1 MLLPVI
7 SRKYSDLYWH
17 RPPGTG
23 KTSTIC
29 GLVQA
34 HLAKRVRPATKIN
47 VGRGFST
54 AEKTCP
60 PKVLLCAPSNAAIDE
75 VAHRLRD
82 GILGGGKRGLIPKVV
97 RVGAD
102 SAINAT
108 VKDISLDFL
117 VDQKINSDPDS
128 APSGGSAN
136 EITTIR
142 RELDS
147 VKQERQKK
155 LEELSQ
161 AENNTAKT
169 TILEDEIKRLNQKR
183 MGLTQQ
189 VDRLR
194 DKSKAD
200 SRALDAARRKI
211 RSEILQEADVI
222 CGTLSGSGH
231 EALQLEQFDFEMVII
246 DEAAQA
252 IEPSTLIPLKYK
264 CNRCI
269 LVGGTKPGIFVVV
282 HLPDMGVR
290 PTATPTYCFI
300 AGGKQQS
307 ECLS

>member
-1 MLLPVI
+1 M
-7 SRKYSDLYWH
+7 
-17 RPPGTG
+17 
-23 KTSTIC
+23 
-29 GLVQA
+29 
-34 HLAKRVRPATKIN
+34 AKRARPATKIN
-47 VGRGFST
+47 VGRGPNT

-60 PKVLLCAPSNAAIDE
+60 PKILLCAPSNAAIDE
-75 VAHRLRD
+75 VAHRLKD

-128 APSGGSAN
+128 APANGSTN
-136 EITTIR
+136 EIAVVR
-142 RELDS
+142 RELEA
-147 VKQERQKK
+147 VKKERQRK
-155 LEELSQ
+155 LEELPQ
-161 AENNTAKT
+161 VENNTAKT
-169 TILEDEIKRLNQKR
+169 TLLEDEIKRLNQKR
-183 MGLTQQ
+183 MALTQQ

-231 EALQLEQFDFEMVII
+231 EALQLERFDFEMVII

-252 IEPSTLIPLKYK
+252 IELSTLIPLKYK

-269 LVGGTKPGIFVVV
+269 LVGGTERNMFAIFC
-282 HLPDMGVR
+282 HLIRTR
-290 PTATPTYCFI
+290 PTATPAHCFI
-300 AGGKQQS
+300 TGGKWPS
-307 ECLS
+307 RHCIRVN

>member
-1 MLLPVI
+1 M
-7 SRKYSDLYWH
+7 
-17 RPPGTG
+17 
-23 KTSTIC
+23 
-29 GLVQA
+29 
-34 HLAKRVRPATKIN
+34 
-47 VGRGFST
+47 
-54 AEKTCP
+54 
-60 PKVLLCAPSNAAIDE
+60 LCAPSNAAIDE
-75 VAHRLRD
+75 VAHRLKD

-117 VDQKINSDPDS
+117 VDQKVNSDPDS
-128 APSGGSAN
+128 APPSGSTN
-136 EITTIR
+136 EITAVR

-147 VKQERQKK
+147 VKKERQKK
-155 LEELSQ
+155 LEELSLV
-161 AENNTAKT
+161 ENNTSKT
-169 TILEDEIKRLNQKR
+169 TLLEDEVKRLNQKR
-183 MGLTQQ
+183 MALTQQ

-222 CGTLSGSGH
+222 CGTLAGSGH

-269 LVGGTKPGIFVVV
+269 LVGGAKCYVFVDV
-282 HLPDMGVR
+282 HLPDAGVR
-290 PTATPTYCFI
+290 PTAAPTHRFI
-300 AGGKQQS
+300 TGGKLTS
-307 ECLS
+307 RHCIETTNAKGRPPSTGTINPSSLDSKRTTLLLYTC

>member
-1 MLLPVI
+1 M
-7 SRKYSDLYWH
+7 
-17 RPPGTG
+17 
-23 KTSTIC
+23 
-29 GLVQA
+29 
-34 HLAKRVRPATKIN
+34 
-47 VGRGFST
+47 
-54 AEKTCP
+54 
-60 PKVLLCAPSNAAIDE
+60 
-75 VAHRLRD
+75 
-82 GILGGGKRGLIPKVV
+82 PKVV

-102 SAINAT
+102 NAINAT

-117 VDQKINSDPDS
+117 VDQKVNSDPNS

-147 VKQERQKK
+147 VKKERQKK
-155 LEELSQ
+155 LEELSL
-161 AENNTAKT
+161 AENNTART
-169 TILEDEIKRLNQKR
+169 TLLEDEIKRLNQKR
-183 MGLTQQ
+183 MTLTQQ

-200 SRALDAARRKI
+200 YRALDAARRKI

-269 LVGGTKPGIFVVV
+269 LVGGTKPSVFAVVR
-282 HLPDMGVR
+282 LPDTGVR
-290 PTATPTYCFI
+290 STATPAYRFI
-300 AGGKQQS
+300 TGGKQPS
-307 ECLS
+307 ECLF

>member
-1 MLLPVI
+1 
-7 SRKYSDLYWH
+7 
-17 RPPGTG
+17 
-23 KTSTIC
+23 
-29 GLVQA
+29 
-34 HLAKRVRPATKIN
+34 
-47 VGRGFST
+47 
-54 AEKTCP
+54 
-60 PKVLLCAPSNAAIDE
+60 
-75 VAHRLRD
+75 
-82 GILGGGKRGLIPKVV
+82 VV
-97 RVGAD
+97 RVGAN

-136 EITTIR
+136 EITKIR

-147 VKQERQKK
+147 VKKERQNK
-155 LEELSQ
+155 LEELSRV
-161 AENNTAKT
+161 ENNTSKT

-183 MGLTQQ
+183 MALTQQ

-264 CNRCI
+264 SNRCI
-269 LVGGTKPGIFVVV
+269 LVGGTKPSIFAVVR
-282 HLPDMGVR
+282 LPDMGAR

-300 AGGKQQS
+300 AGGKQPF
-307 ECLS
+307 ECLSLVG

>member
-1 MLLPVI
+1 M
-7 SRKYSDLYWH
+7 
-17 RPPGTG
+17 
-23 KTSTIC
+23 
-29 GLVQA
+29 
-34 HLAKRVRPATKIN
+34 AKRTRPATKIN
-47 VGRGFST
+47 VGRGPHT

-60 PKVLLCAPSNAAIDE
+60 PKILLCAPSNAAIDE
-75 VAHRLRD
+75 VAHRLKD
-82 GILGGGKRGLIPKVV
+82 GILGGGKQGLIPKVV

-128 APSGGSAN
+128 APTNGSTN
-136 EITTIR
+136 EIAAVR
-142 RELDS
+142 RELEA
-147 VKQERQKK
+147 VKKERLQK
-155 LEELSQ
+155 LEELPQ
-161 AENNTAKT
+161 VENNTAKAT
-169 TILEDEIKRLNQKR
+169 LLEDEIKRLNQKR
-183 MGLTQQ
+183 MVLTQQ

-231 EALQLEQFDFEMVII
+231 ESLQLERFDFEMVII

-252 IEPSTLIPLKYK
+252 IELSTLIPLKYK

-269 LVGGTKPGIFVVV
+269 LVGGMKRNMFAIFC
-282 HLPDMGVR
+282 LPDEG
-290 PTATPTYCFI
+290 
-300 AGGKQQS
+300 
-307 ECLS
+307 

>member
-1 MLLPVI
+1 M
-7 SRKYSDLYWH
+7 
-17 RPPGTG
+17 
-23 KTSTIC
+23 
-29 GLVQA
+29 
-34 HLAKRVRPATKIN
+34 AKRVRPATKIN
-47 VGRGFST
+47 VGRGPST

-155 LEELSQ
+155 LEELSKV
-161 AENNTAKT
+161 ENTART
-169 TILEDEIKRLNQKR
+169 TLLEDEIKRLNQKR
-183 MGLTQQ
+183 MTLTQK

-200 SRALDAARRKI
+200 YRALDAARRKI

-264 CNRCI
+264 CNKCI
-269 LVGGTKPGIFVVV
+269 LVGGTKLGFFAVVR
-282 HLPDMGVR
+282 LFDTGVR
-290 PTATPTYCFI
+290 STATPTYCFI
-300 AGGKQQS
+300 TGGKQPS
-307 ECLS
+307 EYLC

>member
-1 MLLPVI
+1 MEKYGVNEPQAGAIVGAMNTEGFSSIQGWVPTCPLPQQ
-7 SRKYSDLYWH
+7 DLTRAR

-34 HLAKRVRPATKIN
+34 HLAKRARPATKIN
-47 VGRGFST
+47 VGRGPGT
-54 AEKTCP
+54 TEKTCP
-60 PKVLLCAPSNAAIDE
+60 PKILLCAPSNAAIDE
-75 VAHRLRD
+75 VAHRLKD

-117 VDQKINSDPDS
+117 VDQKVNSDPDS
-128 APSGGSAN
+128 ARPSGSTN
-136 EITTIR
+136 EIAVVR
-142 RELDS
+142 RELDL
-147 VKQERQKK
+147 VKKERQKK

-161 AENNTAKT
+161 VENNTAKT
-169 TILEDEIKRLNQKR
+169 TLLEDEIKRLNQKR
-183 MGLTQQ
+183 MALTQQ

-194 DKSKAD
+194 DKSKSD
-200 SRALDAARRKI
+200 YRALDAARRKI

-231 EALQLEQFDFEMVII
+231 EGLQLERFDFEMVII

-252 IEPSTLIPLKYK
+252 IELSTLIPLKYK

-269 LVGGTKPGIFVVV
+269 LVGGT
-282 HLPDMGVR
+282 
-290 PTATPTYCFI
+290 
-300 AGGKQQS
+300 
-307 ECLS
+307 